1 MTELSKKMR
10 GDDREFLANKIESIQ
25 FEKSNIE
32 TNVSTGIIT
41 PDKYIK
47 SIKIYKK
54 KTEALLA

>member
-1 MTELSKKMR
+1 MR

>member
-47 SIKIYKK
+47 NIKLYKK
-54 KTEALLA
+54 KTEALLS